1 MPVQTTTL
9 KPEKELKS
17 LWYISW
23 AIPFVIGVVV
33 LLALLLAT
41 REQASVVLGFVLVGF
56 LVVMFLI
63 LLWLPVYYGS
73 LEYVIDAEA
82 VRSKGGVFWKKYV
95 TIPFRMITHV
105 DVTQGPVERALGI
118 GTIHVQTAGAG
129 GPEASK
135 AELKLAGMRDLEQ
148 VKESVMERMRG
159 FGAPSQPPGA
169 EPEAAVSAGVPQVL
183 ERMLEELEAIRGLLE
198 KRRS

>member
-1 MPVQTTTL
+1 MQTTTL

-17 LWYISW
+17 LLYVCW
-23 AIPFVIGVVV
+23 AIPFVIGLVV
-33 LLALLLAT
+33 LLVLLLGT

-56 LVVMFLI
+56 LVAMFLI
-63 LLWLPVYYGS
+63 LLWVPVYYES

-105 DVTQGPVERALGI
+105 DITQGPLERALNI

-135 AELKLAGMRDLEQ
+135 AELKLVGMRDLEQ
-148 VKESVMERMRG
+148 VKESVMERIRG
-159 FGAPSQPPGA
+159 RGPSSGSLGSEPEGAESAGAP
-169 EPEAAVSAGVPQVL
+169 EVL

>member
-1 MPVQTTTL
+1 MQSIKL

-23 AIPFVIGVVV
+23 AIPFVIGLVV

-41 REQASVVLGFVLVGF
+41 REQASIVLGFVLVGF

-63 LLWLPVYYGS
+63 LLWVPVYYES

-105 DVTQGPVERALGI
+105 DITQGPLERALNI

-135 AELKLAGMRDLEQ
+135 AELKLTGMRELEQ
-148 VKESVMERMRG
+148 VKESVMERMRDCRT
-159 FGAPSQPPGA
+159 PSQPPGPVSKPA
-169 EPEAAVSAGVPQVL
+169 ESPDASQVL
-183 ERMLEELEAIRGLLE
+183 VRMLEELEAIRGLLE